1 MSCAIGKSNKDKLR
15 FAWLKQK
22 QWNELLKITVK
33 GENAV
38 TVVDYKTRMNIINRV
53 QYESTTAKLSEE
65 QRKKILEIINKYG
78 K

>member
-22 QWNELLKITVK
+22 QRNELLKITVK